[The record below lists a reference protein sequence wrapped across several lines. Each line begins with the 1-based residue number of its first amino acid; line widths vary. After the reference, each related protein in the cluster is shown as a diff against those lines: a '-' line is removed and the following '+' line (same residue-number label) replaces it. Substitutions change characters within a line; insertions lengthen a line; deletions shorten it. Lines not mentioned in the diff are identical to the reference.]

1 MNRRRFLRL
10 FAAAAAPPLIH
21 PTLAGQ
27 TVDRAGRVVIV
38 GAGLAGL
45 RAADL
50 IRKTGREVMVL
61 EARAQPGGRV
71 LTIRSPFDDGLYAE
85 AGPVRISA
93 AHKTVLQLVREHG
106 LTLVPFEPPTGS
118 AIHTIGGVSF
128 RSDELER
135 AAVGLD
141 LRPDERRSSPSAL
154 LERYAGDLPAD
165 MADPAQTAGSFSR
178 WQPYDRQT
186 WPDWLRSRGASAG
199 AVRLMTLGGDSSD
212 LSALYVLRQFALLRK
227 WTRFYKI
234 RGGMDLLP
242 RAMAS
247 SLGDVVRCNAEVV
260 RVDRA
265 SRRLGVEYLENGSL
279 RRIEASH
286 LILAIP
292 FSTLRHVDMRP
303 PFSREKAGVIENLPY
318 FPATRFLLQSR
329 SRFWRESG
337 LSGAARTDRPA
348 EIWDCSYD
356 LPGTR
361 GILGVTVGGAVGRKV
376 LDMSPDD
383 CVKFGKEVA
392 AEGFPQMHVNFERGV
407 AWRWELERWS
417 RGAFAVF
424 HPGQMAS
431 MMPEIPRPE
440 GRVHFAGE
448 HTSAWMGWMEGALE
462 SGGRAAREVLGE
474 APL

>member
-10 FAAAAAPPLIH
+10 SAGVAVPALIRPSLTGH
-21 PTLAGQ
+21 TLG
-27 TVDRAGRVVIV
+27 RGERVVIV

-50 IRKTGREVMVL
+50 IKKTGREVVVL
-61 EARAQPGGRV
+61 EARAQAGGRV

-85 AGPVRISA
+85 AGAVRISA
-93 AHKTVLQLVREHG
+93 AHKTVLQQAREHG
-106 LTLVPFEPPTGS
+106 LTLVPFEPPTG
-118 AIHTIGGVSF
+118 APIHTIGGVST
-128 RSDELER
+128 RSDELDR
-135 AAVGLD
+135 ATAALD
-141 LRPDERRSSPSAL
+141 LRPDERRLAPASL

-165 MADPAQTAGSFSR
+165 MADPAPTAGSFSR

-186 WPDWLRSRGASAG
+186 WPAWLRSRGASAG

-227 WTRFYKI
+227 STRFYKI

-242 RAMAS
+242 RAIVS
-247 SLGDVVRCNAEVV
+247 SLGDAVRYNAEVV
-260 RVDRA
+260 RVDHA
-265 SRRLGVEYLENGSL
+265 SRRLRVDYLESGSM
-279 RRIEASH
+279 RHIEASH

-292 FSTLRHVDMRP
+292 FSTLRHIEMRP

-329 SRFWRESG
+329 SRFWQESG

-356 LPGTR
+356 LPKMR
-361 GILGVTVGGAVGRKV
+361 GILGVTVGGAIGRAV
-376 LDMSPDD
+376 IDMSPDD
-383 CVKFGKEVA
+383 CVKFGKEIA
-392 AEGFPQMHVNFERGV
+392 AEAFPKMHVNFEKGV
-407 AWRWELERWS
+407 ACRWALERWS

-424 HPGQMAS
+424 RPGQMAS

-448 HTSAWMGWMEGALE
+448 HTSAWTGWMEGALE
-462 SGGRAAREVLGE
+462 SGERAAREVINDGP
-474 APL
+474 A